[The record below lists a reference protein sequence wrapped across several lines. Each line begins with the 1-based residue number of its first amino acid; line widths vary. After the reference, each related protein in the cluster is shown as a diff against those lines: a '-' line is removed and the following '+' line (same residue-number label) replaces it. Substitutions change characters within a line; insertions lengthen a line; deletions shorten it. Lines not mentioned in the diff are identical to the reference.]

1 MVVLGIV
8 PQCSGIGTAL
18 RPLCLHTDRRHL
30 PQHGCQSGGSSD
42 DFGYTE
48 VEDHVPHYLTYG
60 KAGDPF
66 HDPAGIRK
74 RHGKLSRTSLSGT
87 DHSVHQVHLHELQ
100 VYRGSQYSCHHHDD
114 LRCGDPVNEPDE
126 LKEP

>member
-1 MVVLGIV
+1 MVVPGAV
-8 PQCSGIGTAL
+8 PQCSSIGTAL

-42 DFGYTE
+42 DPGYTE

-74 RHGKLSRTSLSGT
+74 CHGKLSRTSLSGT
-87 DHSVHQVHLHELQ
+87 DHSIHQVHLHELQ
-100 VYRGSQYSCHHHDD
+100 VYWGSQYSCHHHDD
-114 LRCGDPVNEPDE
+114 LWRGDPVNEPDE